1 MIRTN
6 MRIRTFC
13 GTLSPM
19 SDNRYKQI
27 RAALDHA
34 EVAEPV
40 EALPHLRAVLD
51 ITSALLDEHMAR
63 AIVESDVSIRS
74 AASAAGLSENAVGP
88 RLARTSMLAGYA
100 RPNGRVTA
108 ADVRRAQYDRETG
121 NAVDP
126 ADTRPPLRF
135 KPRRTT

>member
-1 MIRTN
+1 
-6 MRIRTFC
+6 
-13 GTLSPM
+13 M
-19 SDNRYKQI
+19 SDDRYLQI

-40 EALPHLRAVLD
+40 DALPHLRAVLD
-51 ITSALLDEHMAR
+51 ITSALLDEQMAR
-63 AIVESDVSIRS
+63 AVVESDVSIRA

-88 RLARTSMLAGYA
+88 RLARTSMLAKYA

-121 NAVDP
+121 HAVDP
-126 ADTRPPLRF
+126 ADTPPPLRF

>member
-1 MIRTN
+1 
-6 MRIRTFC
+6 
-13 GTLSPM
+13 M
-19 SDNRYKQI
+19 SDDRYLQI

-40 EALPHLRAVLD
+40 DALPHLRAVLD
-51 ITSALLDEHMAR
+51 ITSALLDEQMAR
-63 AIVESDVSIRS
+63 AVVESDVSIRA

-88 RLARTSMLAGYA
+88 RLARTSMLAKYA

-121 NAVDP
+121 HAVDP
-126 ADTRPPLRF
+126 ADTPQPLRF

>member
-1 MIRTN
+1 
-6 MRIRTFC
+6 
-13 GTLSPM
+13 M
-19 SDNRYKQI
+19 SDDRYQQI
-27 RAALDHA
+27 RAALNQA

-40 EALPHLRAVLD
+40 DALPHLRAVLD
-51 ITSALLDEHMAR
+51 ITSALLDEQMAR

-108 ADVRRAQYDRETG
+108 ADVRRAQYDREIG
-121 NAVDP
+121 NAVQP
-126 ADTRPPLRF
+126 AEKQAPLRF
-135 KPRRTT
+135 KPRRNT